1 MDKLKTFT
9 VSGTQLVIEFVETQQ
24 VKEGVECDIYRITDD
39 STRDIA
45 IVTVKSGYKTPLQ
58 RILKGNKTI
67 EGFLEGVGVLSV
79 TNTDNS
85 VETYSLN
92 NDNKGKEVT
101 VAVGQLMQW
110 YANSDTDLVFYEVCE
125 PPYEDGR
132 FENIPED
139 Q

>member
-9 VSGTQLVIEFVETQQ
+9 VSGKQLEIEFVETQQ

-39 STRDIA
+39 NTRDIA

-67 EGFLEGVGVLSV
+67 EGFLEGFGVLSI

-92 NDNKGKEVT
+92 NENKGKEVA

-110 YANSDTDLVFYEVCE
+110 YANSDKDLVFYEVCE

-132 FENIPED
+132 FENIPEN